1 VYILN
6 TFAGSLLDRVNTLLR
21 MSGTSSVT
29 LQWNLCKTDVSW
41 HLPIASHNGIKI
53 EVGAAIVAAAAAAI
67 VNAEF
72 VLHEFAN

>member
-1 VYILN
+1 
-6 TFAGSLLDRVNTLLR
+6 
-21 MSGTSSVT
+21 
-29 LQWNLCKTDVSW
+29 
-41 HLPIASHNGIKI
+41 LPIASHNGIKI